1 MKNHKYISTK
11 REKIIVEIF
20 ALIVIAQQV
29 FIFYPYFKNIEV
41 QPQSQKQVSEDSEVI
56 DITPPLKPKEFISN
70 KLGISFTYDESNF
83 SVEEKGGMISLT
95 ANGQNSGDNQYVRVF
110 TKDPKMALNKAIAN
124 VAIPNKDP
132 RECFVMVNQDTD
144 FPDVYQAEIIYP
156 DDPNNTEGPAFAY
169 AACGQYQRTNSMRY
183 FYYNKNYPDRFYFFN
198 IGTYPIFSG
207 LSATS
212 TWQNTFK
219 ILK

>member
-70 KLGISFTYDESNF
+70 KYFCNSEIVLAFLNCILDIIS
-83 SVEEKGGMISLT
+83 SLSFFE
-95 ANGQNSGDNQYVRVF
+95 NLLSGFR
-110 TKDPKMALNKAIAN
+110 
-124 VAIPNKDP
+124 
-132 RECFVMVNQDTD
+132 
-144 FPDVYQAEIIYP
+144 
-156 DDPNNTEGPAFAY
+156 
-169 AACGQYQRTNSMRY
+169 
-183 FYYNKNYPDRFYFFN
+183 
-198 IGTYPIFSG
+198 
-207 LSATS
+207 
-212 TWQNTFK
+212 
-219 ILK
+219 